1 MSNKLIKIL
10 VIALAAIGLIAV
22 FAFVGM
28 GAMMFWM
35 MGT

>member
-1 MSNKLIKIL
+1 MKII
-10 VIALAAIGLIAV
+10 VIALAVIGLIAV
-22 FAFVGM
+22 FAFFGM

>member
-1 MSNKLIKIL
+1 MSNKLIKVI
-10 VIALAAIGLIAV
+10 VIALAVIGLLAVIA
-22 FAFVGM
+22 FFGM